1 MENIYKA
8 LFDHVS
14 VGLVILNREMC
25 ILEANS
31 AFQEMT
37 GGREIVPGEPLG
49 AYFLSAHTPLLE
61 ASFNDFL
68 QNPQAA
74 SVPDLEYSK
83 ADGSAGW
90 CHLDWSAIDHPSR
103 AGKFPVAVITEV
115 SSQKNT
121 ALRLQEENEEARKAA
136 QTKSDFLAN
145 MSHEIRTPIHTITG
159 MSELLLDT
167 KLDAEQ
173 QEYATQVQYSAD
185 VLQSLINDILDFSK
199 IEAGHLKLETIDF
212 DLNDLVEDSVRL
224 VSMEAHKKGL
234 EVAVFFKPD
243 VPHLLQGDPVRLRQ
257 IIVNLFNN
265 AVKFTHQGEVVV
277 VVCLV
282 EEDESAAVLRFE
294 VRDTGIGIAEDKRD
308 RLFKV
313 FSQVDSSTTRKY
325 GGTGLGLSISRNLVT
340 MMNGQ
345 IGVDSEVNKGS
356 VFWFTCALPKQNEE
370 SLYRN
375 LTGGFFEGSR
385 ALVCDDNTTSREII
399 TSYLKGW
406 GCQVDE
412 VPGGEK
418 LWS

>member
-1 MENIYKA
+1 MSRWA
-8 LFDHVS
+8 LF
-14 VGLVILNREMC
+14 
-25 ILEANS
+25 
-31 AFQEMT
+31 
-37 GGREIVPGEPLG
+37 
-49 AYFLSAHTPLLE
+49 FLSAHTPLLE
-61 ASFNDFL
+61 ASFNEFL

-74 SVPDLEYSK
+74 SVPDLQYSK

-265 AVKFTHQGEVVV
+265 AVKIYPSGGSSCC
-277 VVCLV
+277 CL
-282 EEDESAAVLRFE
+282 SCGR
-294 VRDTGIGIAEDKRD
+294 G
-308 RLFKV
+308 
-313 FSQVDSSTTRKY
+313 
-325 GGTGLGLSISRNLVT
+325 
-340 MMNGQ
+340 
-345 IGVDSEVNKGS
+345 
-356 VFWFTCALPKQNEE
+356 
-370 SLYRN
+370 
-375 LTGGFFEGSR
+375 
-385 ALVCDDNTTSREII
+385 
-399 TSYLKGW
+399 
-406 GCQVDE
+406 
-412 VPGGEK
+412 
-418 LWS
+418 